1 MKKISRTPKSWLA
14 YLLLSLYVY
23 CLNAA
28 GPVTSY
34 LRSEFGLSYTL
45 SSVHTSAFALGIVL
59 TGLLGGLFLRLMS
72 PWRSM
77 ALGAIGVGVGGIV
90 LSLARRPAIS
100 VLGLFL
106 MGLVGTLI
114 LAVYP
119 AILNKE
125 MGEGSAVGISEA
137 NTSASVFAS
146 LAPVA
151 IGFFGGLAI
160 TWRPAVLIVTL
171 ASMGLGVWLLL
182 KTREKESTKSETT
195 TQQPIQGKLPSLFWV
210 LWIALVLSVSI
221 EFCTIYWSGDLIRH
235 KLAFPQAQ
243 ATQAVSL
250 FLVGMVVGRFTGG
263 KLMQTMAAKQLL
275 IVAILVGMA
284 GFGLF
289 WGAGVPWLSLAGLC
303 LMGLGVANL
312 YPVILAM
319 AVQWASPLEALAGS
333 RCTLASGT
341 AILVLP
347 FVLGALADG
356 LGITRA
362 FLIVAALYLALIA
375 MLAYAA
381 RSRNRMAAGK
391 VESNPGS

>member
-1 MKKISRTPKSWLA
+1 M
-14 YLLLSLYVY
+14 Y

-263 KLMQTMAAKQLL
+263 KLMRSMAAKKLL

-289 WGAGVPWLSLAGLC
+289 LLQVKMWL
-303 LMGLGVANL
+303 
-312 YPVILAM
+312 P
-319 AVQWASPLEALAGS
+319 
-333 RCTLASGT
+333 
-341 AILVLP
+341 
-347 FVLGALADG
+347 
-356 LGITRA
+356 
-362 FLIVAALYLALIA
+362 
-375 MLAYAA
+375 
-381 RSRNRMAAGK
+381 
-391 VESNPGS
+391 